1 MVQKWKSI
9 QRGTEVWSFLRKW
22 SFKKPEQTQ
31 LGVWDIL
38 KWKFKRAN
46 RLQPLR
52 RSKKIAKNRQFNA
65 LTQKQLDKK
74 LNRKLGT

>member
-9 QRGTEVWSFLRKW
+9 QRVTEMWSFLRKW

-46 RLQPLR
+46 
-52 RSKKIAKNRQFNA
+52 
-65 LTQKQLDKK
+65 
-74 LNRKLGT
+74 